1 MKKLKNR
8 IVILLLALMMPVA
21 SLLGGGTKET
31 QIYADSIS
39 SLSNTAS
46 KVFDSQNLTW
56 TKVSNDSN
64 NLKLA
69 TINLYSTEDDAINY
83 YNIDVQYE
91 YTSAGAGK
99 EISGDTIKVYTGG
112 WIVSADVTYTLTTK
126 AILPAYI
133 IGNSKFNISLS
144 ATSTN
149 ATMSINDKA
158 ETTINAGE
166 LTNAEIQM
174 LFTRTCRVG
183 SAPSPSD
190 CTIVAPKLTI
200 TCEDVTSPTLNVLAD
215 TNRDNGVYRTI
226 NFNASD
232 DGAGLSYVKYYKGTK
247 DNHNTSDE
255 VPLTAVDGKYSF
267 DAEYVNDYTIEL
279 MDNVGN
285 VTTYFVQKDTS
296 NTLNPSISNLKV
308 SNRNKE
314 IEFTLNYTA
323 DKIAHSAKDSIYYT
337 ILPISEYN
345 QISSD
350 SNAIIDRVLL
360 NSMGELTNISNT
372 ISISS
377 LGKGSY
383 IILAVAKD
391 VAGNRCMQVASSTF
405 VFDPTKYRLELPTLE
420 GGYYTSILI
429 DGEEYLEE
437 NTNEYSLE
445 IYASE
450 EYSIGYQA
458 QAGYVF
464 FDVLVDGEDCNLTYG
479 NAYTYSGIYAKE
491 KNINASF
498 KYVVDLGFESEQ
510 IFDSVQGALKDNIFN
525 SFNFVH
531 EGSLTL
537 EKNIVEIEIYNQ
549 SGELV
554 ATYNCDGQV
563 TKDFYDVGT
572 YQIVWR
578 IASDYEDN
586 YIQINKDNKFT
597 QIVPKEISGITY
609 FGYENLVYSGSDL
622 NLTFSLDNSNLND
635 EEKNALKDLI
645 TINYYNFA
653 DSEKVNAMTSMINAG
668 AYFAQVTV
676 NNNNYI
682 VASDTILD
690 NIIVNKKD
698 VNVTIIDGEYVYNEK
713 IHQLE
718 FVNDSNLESEAFEI
732 HFQKLVGETYENSE
746 FGQVGNYNYSISLDT
761 KYLANYN
768 LLGVDGIV
776 NGSCQIIP
784 QDVYFVLN
792 KITYDYIGQNI
803 SIDYTVYNSADEDT
817 RVEIVSANN
826 VFSCV
831 SQDGTPI
838 KEEGVYDIT
847 FVSSDDGYV
856 LHIDSAYQIEVIKTT
871 IIITVTNEYEF
882 DGKNKEVVYTFANEN
897 GDSLQSVDGLS
908 LEIYLEDGKIENIC
922 EVGTYLYK
930 FVFEEGYY
938 YDIVGGEGTIQILPA
953 IINVNIVEEYEY
965 CENIDSLENLENY
978 EILYSLISEKNT
990 DFANLQFISM
1000 QITKSDDVI
1009 WGDVGEYSYKFVSNN
1024 DNVKFKLNDGESLQY
1039 EGFINIVP
1047 RKINVQMTNT
1057 YVYSAEE
1064 QSLEYSIDNYYGLLP
1079 EEISV
1084 VMETMRDAKNY
1095 NYSLMSTNSNYQ
1107 LIIKNPLVNGDNY
1120 YVTMLPKTIGVS
1132 SIQKEYVY
1140 TGEGIE
1146 ILFTLENPYSEE
1158 ILYTVNRRQ
1167 NGLLIESIENAGE
1180 YTFEIYSSN
1189 SNYVVDYGTIEIKVL
1204 PKTIFVNV
1212 QENIEKEY
1220 NGNIQN
1226 IEYSFVDDNQT
1237 SVMVASKVLY
1247 AIDGSEVTPKFV
1259 GEYDYQIVLLNG
1271 NYSIAETSG
1280 KLIISP
1286 KTLVVTPLS
1295 SQSKVYGDSDSEI
1308 EYTLSG
1314 LVTGDSVSL
1323 RLAREEGGNVGTYPI
1338 YYVENSLDNNNYTI
1352 SFKSN
1357 TYFYEIT
1364 QKRLVIIADA
1374 GEKIFGEDDSVF
1386 RYKMYISDTL
1396 VESLPFGDVLLGAL
1410 SRSEGENVGVY
1421 EILLGNLSND
1431 NYAITFVSNKFNIV
1445 PKDLYISIDNVSVT
1459 YGESQ
1464 NLTYTVEGIYDSS
1477 CIYGEIVRED
1487 GEDVGEYII
1496 SQGTL
1501 NSTNYNLIVTNGLYT
1516 IDKKDVYV
1524 GANYLKKTYGD
1535 SDNLTYVATGLING
1549 DVLLG
1554 NLGRLSGEDVGDY
1567 EINQGDLN
1575 HKNYNIIFTPSI
1587 LTIEKAKLT
1596 IKFDDKKQVYGQ
1608 ESTPLTYEVLGLKNN
1623 DSITIR
1629 PFRESGEDVGE
1640 YEITGAFSI
1649 PSNYILE
1656 SFVTGKYI
1664 IEKARL
1670 NLTLQAK
1677 TVVYNGKSH
1686 TIDVD
1691 NFNYPV
1697 KYVYK
1702 LNGFEVEECVGAGV
1716 YTVVA
1721 EFEGNNNYYPAK
1733 SKEVNLVINKQFV
1746 FITITNS
1753 SFIYDGTIKYP
1764 EFSYDKNI
1772 GIDQNSFI
1780 YKFENDVFPQEE
1792 GAYNFAIIIND
1803 NNYEGQTQ
1811 GTVKIQKTLSI
1822 TNEKS
1827 SIVECEYATF
1837 DESSKNLKL
1846 VQKTD
1851 TKKFNNE
1858 RVLSVCTLENVSSDA
1873 QGYIYTVKV
1882 KATEGVDNVKVYKVG
1897 LSGFSQQAI
1906 KIEDG
1911 YYVFKID
1918 DPNDKYIITTEIKTL
1933 STLAWVLILVAIVLV
1948 FTVALIIVVHHK
1960 RKKAKVVVE
1969 KISDK
1974 DIETYNVN

>member
-1 MKKLKNR
+1 
-8 IVILLLALMMPVA
+8 MPVT
-21 SLLGGGTKET
+21 SLLFANNNGSNAV
-31 QIYADSIS
+31 YAKTIDELTHTS
-39 SLSNTAS
+39 S
-46 KVFDSQNLTW
+46 KDFDGQNLSW
-56 TKVSNDSN
+56 TIDNND
-64 NLKLA
+64 KKYEA
-69 TINLYSTEDDAINY
+69 IINLYSDGEDTLNY
-83 YNIDVQYE
+83 YNSDAQYDSKLGVADVNGIDISGEKIRIYAGGTVTE
-91 YTSAGAGK
+91 KNITYTLSTKAKIPNYVVGNAHFSLALSATTNSTITINGSS
-99 EISGDTIKVYTGG
+99 ETTISGDKLTSQDMEIEFSLTCAIASYFKPSE
-112 WIVSADVTYTLTTK
+112 IVVES
-126 AILPAYI
+126 
-133 IGNSKFNISLS
+133 
-144 ATSTN
+144 
-149 ATMSINDKA
+149 
-158 ETTINAGE
+158 
-166 LTNAEIQM
+166 
-174 LFTRTCRVG
+174 
-183 SAPSPSD
+183 
-190 CTIVAPKLTI
+190 PKLII
-200 TCEDVTSPTLNVLAD
+200 TCYDVDSPTLEVLAD
-215 TNRDNGVYRTI
+215 TNRDNNVYRTI
-226 NFNASD
+226 NFKASD
-232 DGAGLSYVKYYKGTK
+232 DKAGLSYAKYYKGTK
-247 DNHNTSDE
+247 DNHKTSDE
-255 VPLTAVDGKYSF
+255 VYLTAIDGKYSF

-279 MDNVGN
+279 ADYLGN

-296 NTLNPSISNLKV
+296 NTLNPLISNLKV

-314 IEFTLNYTA
+314 IEFTLNFTA
-323 DKIAHSAKDSIYYT
+323 DKIAHSAKDSIYYA

-350 SNAIIDRVLL
+350 TNAIIDRVLAKSL
-360 NSMGELTNISNT
+360 GELENSSNT

-391 VAGNRCMQVASSTF
+391 VADNRCMQVASSTF
-405 VFDPTKYRLELPTLE
+405 IFDPTKYSLDLQALT

-437 NTNEYSLE
+437 DVHEYSLE

-450 EYSIGYQA
+450 VYSIGYQA

-464 FDVLVDGEDCNLTYG
+464 FDVLVDGEESNLTYG
-479 NAYTYSGIYAKE
+479 NTYTYSGIYAKE

-498 KYVVDLGFESEQ
+498 KYIVDLDFEREQ
-510 IFDSVQGALKDNIFN
+510 IFDSVQGVLKDNLFN
-525 SFNFVH
+525 SINFVH
-531 EGSLTL
+531 EGSLSL
-537 EKNIVEIEIYNQ
+537 DKNIVEIEVYNQ

-563 TKDFYDVGT
+563 TGDFYDVGT

-586 YIQINKDNKFT
+586 YIQINKDNKST
-597 QIVPKEISGITY
+597 QIVPKEINGIVY
-609 FGYENLVYSGSDL
+609 FGYENLVYSGRDL
-622 NLTFSLDNSNLND
+622 NLTFSLDNANLND
-635 EEKNALKDLI
+635 EEKNTLRDLI
-645 TINYYNFA
+645 TINYYNYA

-668 AYFAQVTV
+668 TYFAQVAI

-682 VASDTILD
+682 VASDAILD

-698 VNVTIIDGEYVYNEK
+698 VNVTIIDGEYVYNEQV
-713 IHQLE
+713 HQLE
-718 FVNDSNLESEAFEI
+718 FVNDGDLGRDAFEI
-732 HFQKLVGETYENSE
+732 QFQKLVGEIYEDSE
-746 FGQVGNYNYSISLDT
+746 FRQVGNYNYSIYLAT
-761 KYLANYN
+761 EYLANYN
-768 LLGVDGIV
+768 LIGEDGIV

-792 KITYDYIGQNI
+792 KIIYDYIGQNI
-803 SIDYTVYNSADEDT
+803 SIDYSVYNSADEDT
-817 RVEIVSANN
+817 RVEIVSTNN

-831 SQDGTPI
+831 SQDGSPI
-838 KEEGVYDIT
+838 REEGVYDIT

-856 LHIDSAYQIEVIKTT
+856 LHLDSDYQIEVIKTT

-882 DGKNKEVVYTFANEN
+882 DGKNKEVVYTFANDN
-897 GDSLQSVDGLS
+897 GDILQSVDGLS
-908 LEIYLEDGKIENIC
+908 LEIYLEDSKIENIC
-922 EVGTYLYK
+922 EVGTYSYK

-938 YDIVGGEGTIQILPA
+938 YDIVGGEGTIQIIPA

-978 EILYSLISEKNT
+978 EILYTLISENNT

-1009 WGDVGEYSYKFVSNN
+1009 WGNVGEYSYKFVSNN
-1024 DNVKFKLNDGESLQY
+1024 DSVKFKLNDGESSQY
-1039 EGFINIVP
+1039 EGIINIVP
-1047 RKINVQMTNT
+1047 RKVSVEMTNT

-1084 VMETMRDAKNY
+1084 IMESMLDAKNY
-1095 NYSLMSTNSNYQ
+1095 TYSLISTNDNYQ
-1107 LIIKNPLVNGDNY
+1107 LVINNPLVSGDNY
-1120 YVTMLPKTIGVS
+1120 YVTMLPKTIKVA
-1132 SIQKEYVY
+1132 SIQTEYVY

-1146 ILFTLENPYSEE
+1146 VLFTLENPYTEE

-1167 NGLLIESIENAGE
+1167 NGVIIESIENAGE

-1189 SNYVVDYGTIEIKVL
+1189 SNYVVDYGAITIKVL

-1247 AIDGSEVTPKFV
+1247 TIDGSEATPKFV

-1271 NYSIAETSG
+1271 NYSISETSG
-1280 KLIISP
+1280 RLTISP
-1286 KTLVVTPLS
+1286 KTLVVTPLA

-1323 RLAREEGGNVGTYPI
+1323 RLAREEGSNVGTYPI

-1352 SFKSN
+1352 SFKAN

-1374 GEKIFGEDDSVF
+1374 GKKTFGENDSVLT
-1386 RYKMYISDTL
+1386 YKMYTSGTL
-1396 VESLPFGDVLLGAL
+1396 VESLPFGDILLGKL

-1421 EILLGNLSND
+1421 DILLGNLSND
-1431 NYAITFVSNKFNIV
+1431 NYAITFVSNKFNIE
-1445 PKDLYISIDNVSVT
+1445 PKDLYITIDNISVI

-1477 CIYGEIVRED
+1477 CVYGEIARED
-1487 GEDVGEYII
+1487 GEDVGDYII

-1516 IDKKDVYV
+1516 INKKDVYV
-1524 GANYLKKTYGD
+1524 SANYLKKTYGD
-1535 SDNLTYVATGLING
+1535 SENLTYVATGLING

-1554 NLGRLSGEDVGDY
+1554 NLDRLSGEDVGDY

-1575 HKNYNIIFTPSI
+1575 HKNYNILFTPNI

-1623 DSITIR
+1623 DSIRIR

-1656 SFVTGKYI
+1656 EFVTGKYT

-1697 KYVYK
+1697 KYTYK

-1792 GAYNFAIIIND
+1792 GKYNFAIIIND

-1811 GTVKIQKTLSI
+1811 GTVNIQKTLSI

-1882 KATEGVDNVKVYKVG
+1882 KATEGINNVKVYKVG

-1933 STLAWVLILVAIVLV
+1933 STLAWILILVAIVLV
-1948 FTVALIIVVHHK
+1948 FTVALIIVAHHK
-1960 RKKAKVVVE
+1960 RKKAKVAVE